1 MTNATTRLLILCAV
15 LGAAAGCRTPHL
27 GDEYG
32 KAHREAF
39 HVQAV
44 RKTATAPAPRDARDA
59 EKVMRAHRGQQ
70 RGGAAPQQGG
80 FVLQPLQLGTP

>member
-1 MTNATTRLLILCAV
+1 MMMRLVILVGLLA
-15 LGAAAGCRTPHL
+15 GAAGCRTPHL
-27 GDEYG
+27 DDDYG

-59 EKVMRAHRGQQ
+59 EKVLRAHRGQQ
-70 RGGAAPQQGG
+70 RGGGAQQQGG